1 MLLRKRSVVKTFP
14 EWPVTEEKK
23 FYHLVTRISDIE
35 TIEVEGLIEEVNID
49 MLQNIIE
56 SEDEVHLPVVLLN
69 DMRFCIFTAFIKY
82 IIWNRAPSAT
92 RWSYQSQV

>member
-1 MLLRKRSVVKTFP
+1 MKTFP
-14 EWPVTEEKK
+14 EWPVAEEKK
-23 FYHLVTRISDIE
+23 FYNVTTRISDIE

-56 SEDEVHLPVVLLN
+56 SEDEVHLPVVWLN
-69 DMRFCIFTAFIKY
+69 DKKLCIFTAFIKH

-92 RWSYQSQV
+92 RWCYQSQV